1 MRPRALPA
9 PRALLAGLLTGLV
22 ALALAGCEGAAGPPA
37 EASDDA
43 SAPRVVALGGAVA
56 ETVYALGAEGLLV
69 ARDASAVY
77 PPAVLGKPSVG
88 YFRQLGAE
96 GVLSTAPTL
105 VLADPEAGP
114 PAVLDQIEAA
124 GVGVV
129 RLPGGAT
136 PADAAAQIR
145 AVAAALGR
153 EAAGEALVDTLEA
166 QLAEAAALV
175 ARAEA
180 ASGAASGRRPRV
192 LFVLGQGGGTVSLSG
207 AGTQADAFVRLS
219 GGENAF
225 GAVEGYKPMT
235 PEALVEAAPDVV
247 FMLGRTAEAVG
258 GPEAFARQPALA
270 ATPAARDGRVVVL
283 PDHALNFGPGLG
295 AHVLAFARTLYPDAA
310 R

>member
-1 MRPRALPA
+1 V
-9 PRALLAGLLTGLV
+9 T
-22 ALALAGCEGAAGPPA
+22 
-37 EASDDA
+37 
-43 SAPRVVALGGAVA
+43 
-56 ETVYALGAEGLLV
+56 ETVYALGADSLLV

-77 PPAVLGKPSVG
+77 PPDVLSKPNVG

-96 GVLSTAPTL
+96 GVLSTNPTL
-105 VLADPEAGP
+105 ILADPETGP
-114 PAVLDQIEAA
+114 PAVLDQVEAT
-124 GVGVV
+124 GVEVV
-129 RLPGGAT
+129 RLPGGPT
-136 PADAAAQIR
+136 PEDAAAQIR

-153 EAAGEALVDTLEA
+153 EVAGAALVDTLEA
-166 QLAEAAALV
+166 QLAEAATLV

-180 ASGAASGRRPRV
+180 ASGQRPRV

-207 AGTQADAFVRLS
+207 SGTQADAFIRLA

-247 FMLGRTAEAVG
+247 FMLGRTAEALG
-258 GPEAFARQPALA
+258 GAEAFARQPSLS
-270 ATPAARDGRVVVL
+270 ATPAAQSGRIVVL

-295 AHVLAFARTLYPDAA
+295 AHVLDFARMLHPEGA

>member
-1 MRPRALPA
+1 VPVEA
-9 PRALLAGLLTGLV
+9 
-22 ALALAGCEGAAGPPA
+22 GAAAG
-37 EASDDA
+37 
-43 SAPRVVALGGAVA
+43 PRVVALGGAVA
-56 ETVYALGAEGLLV
+56 ETVYALGADSLLV

-77 PPAVLGKPSVG
+77 PRDVLRLPSVG

-96 GVLSTAPTL
+96 GVLSAAPTL
-105 VLADPEAGP
+105 ILADPEAGP
-114 PAVLDQIEAA
+114 PAVLDQLAAA
-124 GVGVV
+124 GAEVV
-129 RLPGGAT
+129 RLPGGPT
-136 PADAAAQIR
+136 PEDAAGQIR

-153 EAAGEALVDTLEA
+153 EATGEALVDTLEA

-175 ARAEA
+175 ARA
-180 ASGAASGRRPRV
+180 GTRPRV

-207 AGTQADAFVRLS
+207 TGTQADAFIRLA

-225 GAVEGYKPMT
+225 GTVEGYKPMT

-258 GPEAFARQPALA
+258 GAEAFAQQPALA
-270 ATPAARDGRVVVL
+270 ATPAAQNGRIVVL

-295 AHVLAFARTLYPDAA
+295 AHVLDFVRTLHPGAS